1 MRTATVDICGGKHP
15 AAFSLN
21 VLLNLEKRFDL
32 PASDALEKLLDENR
46 VEDVVWLLA
55 ELLAAGAAVTPG
67 APPPPSKEDI
77 LKQVGLDD
85 LHVITGGILASM
97 REFKPRVRVDSKNAV
112 ATQKTVG
119 ARLRGFFTIR
129 SKSG

>member
-1 MRTATVDICGGKHP
+1 MRTATVEICGGKHP

-21 VLLNLEKRFDL
+21 VLLNLEKRFNL
-32 PASDALEKLLDENR
+32 PASDALDKLLEANR
-46 VEDVVWLLA
+46 VEDTVWLLS
-55 ELLAAGAAVTPG
+55 ELFKAGAAVTPG
-67 APPPPSKEDI
+67 APPPPGEQDI
-77 LKQVGLDD
+77 LNQVGLDD

-97 REFKPRVRVDSKNAV
+97 REMKPRLRGTSKNAG
-112 ATQKTVG
+112 ATRKTVG